1 MFAES
6 LRVKHIE
13 LSGQYELAKHSGG
26 RLEEIAN
33 LAGQVQALEWAIEEY
48 EKTCEDEEQEEEFSL
63 EELINDG
70 VGITP
75 FMRGITP
82 EEHTT
87 TRKR

>member
-1 MFAES
+1 MSWGDCEQTMKIAE
-6 LRVKHIE
+6 LE
-13 LSGQYELAKHSGG
+13 AK
-26 RLEEIAN
+26 LVN
-33 LAGQVQALEWAIEEY
+33 LEY
-48 EKTCEDEEQEEEFSL
+48 EFACYLSHTTNGRISKPNGTAEEMIVVFDQARSDL
-63 EELINDG
+63 VEELINDG

>member
-26 RLEEIAN
+26 RMEEIAN

-48 EKTCEDEEQEEEFSL
+48 EKTCEDEEQEEWVVL
-63 EELINDG
+63 RYCAYYG
-70 VGITP
+70 
-75 FMRGITP
+75 
-82 EEHTT
+82 
-87 TRKR
+87 